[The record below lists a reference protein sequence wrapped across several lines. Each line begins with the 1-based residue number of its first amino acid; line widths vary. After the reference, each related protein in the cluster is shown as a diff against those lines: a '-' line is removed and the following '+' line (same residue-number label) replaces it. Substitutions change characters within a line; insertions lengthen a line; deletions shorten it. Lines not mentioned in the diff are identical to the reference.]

1 MKIVIFHRPFKQ
13 KKILSA
19 SNNNEDV
26 GQESEPVEKE
36 KGSPKVKSGFS
47 DFEYSIKN
55 REQSILLSFT
65 AKFNGSE
72 IKDRLIIP
80 LAPWSQ
86 LGVFFNFSTS
96 RLELVD
102 LAVLGTAILK
112 QDNYIA
118 RLLSTDSEAMI
129 YLRGRIKDVPSYKNI
144 LVADNEN
151 SAIAF
156 SKYSSKAKHF
166 FEKTVKRNTSLSK
179 IDVYK
184 YLCLLETQVDV
195 LTKIVL
201 DSNLV
206 SNKELK
212 SLLEDSVGCSA
223 CLKSSHATLEKRIQ
237 YKKQIQFCQEYC

>member
-1 MKIVIFHRPFKQ
+1 MKVVIFHRPFKQ
-13 KKILSA
+13 KKILST
-19 SNNNEDV
+19 SIINENAD
-26 GQESEPVEKE
+26 QNSELIDKPKE
-36 KGSPKVKSGFS
+36 SPKVKSGFS
-47 DFEYSIKN
+47 DFEYTVKN
-55 REQSILLSFT
+55 REKSLLFSFA

-72 IKDRLIIP
+72 IKDRLIVP
-80 LAPWSQ
+80 LAPWTQ

-102 LAVLGTAILK
+102 LSVLGTAILK

-118 RLLSTDSEAMI
+118 RLLSTDSEALI
-129 YLRGRIKDVPSYKNI
+129 YLRGRIKDVPTYKNI
-144 LVADNEN
+144 LVADDEN

-166 FEKTVKRNTSLSK
+166 FEKTVRRNTSLSK